1 MELVGVAEPLVR
13 GGRSY
18 RHAVH
23 VAADNAKAAA
33 ALVTRFKKLAV
44 GLARAPGI
52 GRGRPELRPD
62 LRSHTVGRYVIFYRP
77 TRGGIRG
84 RPSSAGAVAGEDHDW
99 TPIPRSGP
107 G

>member
-1 MELVGVAEPLVR
+1 MARVTFSPTAAADVTDIAA
-13 GGRSY
+13 
-18 RHAVH
+18 HI
-23 VAADNAKAAA
+23 AADNAKAAA

-77 TRGGIRG
+77 IRGGIEVVRVLHG
-84 RPSSAGAVAGEDHDW
+84 MRDIERIFEEGQG
-99 TPIPRSGP
+99 G
-107 G
+107 